1 MGCMIAEPE
10 QAFPH
15 LPPSAD
21 TRERYGHLFRQ
32 NSQPEPELKI
42 VFDRAVGTLLL
53 LLASPLIGAL
63 FLAHILIAGLLPD
76 QRGRFLINYVAISRG
91 VPFRKYKLRVVKR
104 SHIDVSA
111 AEAGAWHAYAAEWNP
126 DSRTYLGTF
135 LKKFYLDELPQ
146 LLNIVRGEMSLVGP
160 RPLADHHYRRDVL
173 QGNIHRKFLR
183 AGLFGASQA
192 LKGTSRY
199 GHQEDEYKYMDA
211 VTSMPPLRLVCYDIK
226 LIFLCI
232 FRIAQGKGL

>member
-1 MGCMIAEPE
+1 MIAEPN

-21 TRERYGHLFRQ
+21 TRKRYSYLFQ
-32 NSQPEPELKI
+32 KNFAPEPELKI
-42 VFDRAVGTLLL
+42 AFDRTVGALLL

-63 FLAHILIAGLLPD
+63 FFAHILIAAFLPD
-76 QRGRFLINYVAISRG
+76 QRGKFLISYVAISRG
-91 VPFRKYKLRVVKR
+91 APFRKYKFRVVKR
-104 SHIDVSA
+104 SDIDVSA
-111 AEAGAWHAYAAEWNP
+111 AEAGDWHAYAAEWNP
-126 DSRTYLGTF
+126 GSHTYLGTF

-183 AGLFGASQA
+183 AGLFGPSQA

-199 GHQEDEYKYMDA
+199 GHQEDEYKYLDA
-211 VTSMPPLRLVCYDIK
+211 VTRMPPLRLVCYDIK

-232 FRIAQGKGL
+232 FRVAQGKGL